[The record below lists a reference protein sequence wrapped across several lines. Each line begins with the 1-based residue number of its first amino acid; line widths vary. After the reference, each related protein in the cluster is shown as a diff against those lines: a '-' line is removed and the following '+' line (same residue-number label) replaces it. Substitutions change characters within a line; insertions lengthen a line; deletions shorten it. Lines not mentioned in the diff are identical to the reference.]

1 MKNNSRKSLKFKIMS
16 LSLGMMVVMAVITFI
31 MVQVLNGKQ
40 KELAEGNMSS
50 YAQGLAAAVATQFKQ
65 RYGDIQAFASNSTML
80 LSDKQAV
87 TDVLNTYVK
96 LYGIYDTIALFD
108 IEGDLVAAN
117 DVTHDGKKLD
127 LKKLESTNQKASAW
141 FVETLNLRYSNEPE
155 KGLTG
160 TFVEDFQLDPIPTMV
175 YGEKRYGNSFT
186 TAIRN
191 MEGKVTGVLTARA
204 NFRYVEKEF
213 QNYYNTIKSNG
224 IASVELTMLN
234 GKGQVIVDYDPFY
247 NKGNLDINH
256 NPDVLLTLNLA
267 EKNVE
272 AAKDLVAGKS
282 GHITSLHARKGFD
295 QFTGYTSLK
304 TNPQFLSTIAWGVMV
319 RAEEHAVLGG
329 VYASVRPFYVIA
341 VIAFIVSAIF
351 GFWWT
356 NAMSSQLV
364 AVSGRLRLGAD
375 DTSNTSDE
383 LQNCAK
389 ELAVCSNEQAAA
401 VQETVAAMEEMN
413 SMINQSGEYIA
424 ESLQSAKR
432 VSDKTEEGAQ
442 IMRQMVDAMESI
454 QEANSQLQNM
464 ANIIN
469 EISAKTNVINDIV
482 FKTQLLSFNA
492 SIEAARA
499 GQHGRGFAVVAEEV
513 GNLAQM
519 SGAAAKEIKSLLDDS
534 QKQVLQIVEI
544 TRARST
550 DGQEVSKK
558 AQKTFDE
565 IAQEIK
571 TITSQIESVNDAA
584 REQEN
589 GVQQTSVAMNKLD
602 EATTRSARMGEQVSV
617 SADNLSDQSKRMNQ
631 IMRATMMLVQGTA
644 ESAEAGDKRGDIV
657 DELISG
663 PRKKEVTPRDL
674 EGEKEVEQILSE
686 TAAHGAAVAK
696 EDLRK
701 LGSFKG
707 KTNKII
713 SIAGKLVEKVKDVE
727 KKIVHTAKGKVR
739 PSGNANPKPD
749 ADDDIDADDSSFKKT
764 V

>member
-1 MKNNSRKSLKFKIMS
+1 MKKQSRKSLKFKIML
-16 LSLGMMVVMAVITFI
+16 LSLGMMFVMVFIAAV
-31 MVQVLNGKQ
+31 MVIVLNGKQ

-50 YAQGLAAAVATQFKQ
+50 YAQGLSAAVAAQFKQ

-80 LSDKQAV
+80 LADKTAV
-87 TDVLNTYVK
+87 TEVLNTYVK
-96 LYGIYDTIALFD
+96 LYGIYDVIALYD

-117 DVTHDGKKLD
+117 DTTAEGKKLD
-127 LKKLESTNQKASAW
+127 LKQIESTNQKGATW
-141 FVETLNLRYSNEPE
+141 FKEPKEGRYSNEVE
-155 KGLTG
+155 KGLVG
-160 TFVEDFQLDPIPTMV
+160 TYVEDFQQDPISSMV
-175 YGEKRYGNSFT
+175 YGEKRFGNSFT
-186 TAIRN
+186 RAIKN
-191 MEGKVTGVLTARA
+191 NEGIVTGVLTARA

-213 QNYYNTIKSNG
+213 QNYYNTIKNNG
-224 IASVELTMLN
+224 IEAVELTMLKKD
-234 GKGQVIVDYDPFY
+234 GSVIIDYDPHY
-247 NKGNLDINH
+247 NKGDLEIKH
-256 NPDVLLTLNLA
+256 NPEIILNLNLA
-267 EKNVE
+267 ARGVE
-272 AAKDLVAGKS
+272 AAKELTAGKS
-282 GHITSLHARKGFD
+282 GHNTSYHARKNVS
-295 QFTGYTSLK
+295 QFTGYASLK
-304 TNPQFLSTIAWGVMV
+304 SNPQFLSDIGWGVMV
-319 RAEEHAVLGG
+319 RAEEEAVLGG
-329 VYASVRPFYVIA
+329 INASIRPFYFFALFALIA
-341 VIAFIVSAIF
+341 AAVF
-351 GFWWT
+351 GFWWS

-364 AVSGRLRLGAD
+364 AVSGRLKVGAD
-375 DTSNTSDE
+375 ETSSTSDE

-413 SMINQSGEYIA
+413 SMINQSAEYIS

-544 TRARST
+544 TRARSQ
-550 DGQEVSKK
+550 DGQEVSKR
-558 AQKTFDE
+558 AQKTFDD

-571 TITSQIESVNDAA
+571 GITSQIESVNDAA

-589 GVQQTSVAMNKLD
+589 GVQQTTVAMNKLD
-602 EATTRSARMGEQVSV
+602 EATTRSARMGEQVST
-617 SADNLSDQSKRMNQ
+617 SADNLSDQSRRMNQ
-631 IMRATMMLVQGTA
+631 IMRATMLLVQGNVN
-644 ESAEAGDKRGDIV
+644 EAAGGKRSDIV
-657 DELISG
+657 DELIHG
-663 PRKKEVTPRDL
+663 PRKKEMTAKDV
-674 EGEKEVEQILSE
+674 ESEKEVEKILSD
-686 TAAHGAAVAK
+686 TAAMASASAK
-696 EDLRK
+696 QDLKK
-701 LGSFKG
+701 LAGNVKG
-707 KTNKII
+707 KNLI
-713 SIAGKLVEKVKDVE
+713 SLVEKVAGKIKDDT
-727 KKIVHTAKGKVR
+727 KKVTAATVGKVTKR
-739 PSGNANPKPD
+739 STPSDGPS
-749 ADDDIDADDSSFKKT
+749 DDVDADDSSFKKT